1 MIRVFTIGFSGKSA
15 EEFFTLLTQNSIKK
29 LIDIRLNNSSQ
40 LSGFTNIKHL
50 SYFLKLH
57 NIEYDYKPIFAP
69 TKELL
74 SSYKDKKTSW
84 QEYEKIYIE
93 TLKKRDVLK
102 LIDIADFQDSVFLCS
117 EATAN
122 MCHRRLLAE
131 YIKSYFDTTIIKHL

>member
-1 MIRVFTIGFSGKSA
+1 VIRVFTIGFSGKSA
-15 EEFFTLLTQNSIKK
+15 EEFFTLLTQNSVKK

-50 SYFLKLH
+50 PYFLKLH

-102 LIDIADFQDSVFLCS
+102 FIDIADFQDSVFLCS

-131 YIKSYFDTTIIKHL
+131 YVKSYFDTITIKHL

>member
-1 MIRVFTIGFSGKSA
+1 MKLVTIGFSGKSA
-15 EEFFTLLTQNSIKK
+15 EEFFTLLTQNSVKK

-50 SYFLKLH
+50 PYFLKLH

-102 LIDIADFQDSVFLCS
+102 FIDIADFQDSVFLCS

-131 YIKSYFDTTIIKHL
+131 YVKSYFDTITIKHL

>member
-1 MIRVFTIGFSGKSA
+1 MKLFTIGFSGKSA
-15 EEFFTLLTQNSIKK
+15 EEFFTLLTQNSVKK

-50 SYFLKLH
+50 PYFLKLH

-102 LIDIADFQDSVFLCS
+102 FIDIADFQDSVFLCS

-131 YIKSYFDTTIIKHL
+131 YVKSYFDAITIKHL

>member
-1 MIRVFTIGFSGKSA
+1 MKLFTIGFSGKSA
-15 EEFFTLLTQNSIKK
+15 EEFFTLLTQNSVKK

-50 SYFLKLH
+50 PYFLKLH

-102 LIDIADFQDSVFLCS
+102 FIDIADFQDSVFLCS

-131 YIKSYFDTTIIKHL
+131 YVKSYFDTITIKHL